1 VKYSE
6 GQKSVLSMKNS
17 TEPTQT
23 TSEGISRSKISSR
36 LINQRPNERFVGE
49 EANRIVEPVK

>member
-1 VKYSE
+1 
-6 GQKSVLSMKNS
+6 MKNS

-23 TSEGISRSKISSR
+23 TSKGISRNKISSR
-36 LINQRPNERFVGE
+36 LINQRPNEIFVGE